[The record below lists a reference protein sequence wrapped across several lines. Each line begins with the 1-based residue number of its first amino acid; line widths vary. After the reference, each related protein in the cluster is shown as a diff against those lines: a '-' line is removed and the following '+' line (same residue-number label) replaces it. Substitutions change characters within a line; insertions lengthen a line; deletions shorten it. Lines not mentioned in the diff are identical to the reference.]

1 MTGAPEVL
9 RGVDLESEL
18 VITLR
23 TVACDGVDHASCW
36 PLQNSFRVPL
46 RLLPAGQR
54 EVHFTLPLEV
64 PLEEPK

>member
-23 TVACDGVDHASCW
+23 TVACDAVDHASCW